1 VTDFL
6 ASLSPELAGWLGRAL
21 PGQQITGA
29 TPLSGGYRNQN
40 TRLATAGGQAFV
52 LRQYL
57 VDEAARTCAIEA
69 AVLRQLVGLAPVPE
83 VVDAD
88 PAGREAGQP
97 VLLTRYVTGEP
108 LSQALAGAGADAAAL
123 GRAAGLALAEVGTLR
138 FARDGFFTDA
148 TLVPAAS
155 ADSASLSAFVDR
167 ALAAGPAASALSA
180 AELDGVR
187 ALARSAEPLVARVAG
202 AAQLVHSDFNP
213 KNLLVLRGADGRWR
227 VTGVLDWEFA
237 FSGSPLHDVGN
248 MLRFGHPAGFAD
260 GFTGGFGEGG
270 GDLPDGWR
278 EISAALDL
286 FALADL
292 LTRPPEHPY
301 FTKAVG
307 AVRARL
313 AAPAP

>member
-1 VTDFL
+1 VPDFL
-6 ASLSPELAGWLGRAL
+6 DTLSPELAAWLGRAL
-21 PGQQITGA
+21 PGQQVTGA
-29 TPLSGGYRNQN
+29 TPLSGGYRNRN

-57 VDEAARTCAIEA
+57 AGEAPRTCAIEA

-108 LSQALAGAGADAAAL
+108 LSGALAGAGADAAAL

-148 TLVPAAS
+148 TLVPAP
-155 ADSASLSAFVDR
+155 DPVSLSAFVDR
-167 ALAAGPAASALSA
+167 CLAAGSAGSALSA
-180 AELDGVR
+180 AELAGLR
-187 ALARSAEPLVARVAG
+187 ALARDSEPLAARVAG

-260 GFTGGFGEGG
+260 GFTGGFAEGG
-270 GDLPDGWR
+270 GELPDGWR

-301 FTKAVG
+301 FGKAVD
-307 AVRARL
+307 AVRGRL